1 MIGRRTNWFAIIKN
15 NKKNTKQSK
24 LPKELVDAATVAVD
38 SDGNP
43 INADK
48 FFVRKPN
55 SSKPTTASK
64 LKPNSKQTKIIEG

>member
-1 MIGRRTNWFAIIKN
+1 MDNTIVSWFAIIKN

-24 LPKELVDAATVAVD
+24 LPKELVDVATVAVD

-48 FFVRKPN
+48 FFVRKPKP
-55 SSKPTTASK
+55 SKTATAEE
-64 LKPNSKQTKIIEG
+64 LKPNSKQEKI